1 MVSFLRL
8 QKTQFSLFYKWMD
21 SIGLLSFQQ
30 IGLDIGSICFY
41 NWRTINKQQTEVVFI
56 KVTTLQIF
64 LFLYY
69 ICIVVYY
76 ICCMCQHIMYVYIN
90 YILYTYLL
98 LSCYYYVI
106 VCFITLLY
114 HSSYVHITYLLISLY
129 ISISIYY
136 NIFEMYYLLT
146 KCFYTLCELVL

>member
-1 MVSFLRL
+1 
-8 QKTQFSLFYKWMD
+8 MD
-21 SIGLLSFQQ
+21 SIGLLSLQQ

-41 NWRTINKQQTEVVFI
+41 NSRTINKQQTEVVFI
-56 KVTTLQIF
+56 KVTTLQISLLF
-64 LFLYY
+64 LFY

-76 ICCMCQHIMYVYIN
+76 ICYMCQHIMYVYIN

-98 LSCYYYVI
+98 LLCYLYVI

-114 HSSYVHITYLLISLY
+114 HSSYVHITYQLISLY
-129 ISISIYY
+129 ISISVCY

>member
-21 SIGLLSFQQ
+21 TIGLLSLQQ

-41 NWRTINKQQTEVVFI
+41 NSRTINKQQTEVVFI
-56 KVTTLQIF
+56 KVTTLQIS

-76 ICCMCQHIMYVYIN
+76 ICYMCQHIMYIYK
-90 YILYTYLL
+90 LYFIYLPTL
-98 LSCYYYVI
+98 IMLSLCY
-106 VCFITLLY
+106 CMLY
-114 HSSYVHITYLLISLY
+114 
-129 ISISIYY
+129 
-136 NIFEMYYLLT
+136 
-146 KCFYTLCELVL
+146 YTLVSFFIRPHNIPIDITIHLYKCIL